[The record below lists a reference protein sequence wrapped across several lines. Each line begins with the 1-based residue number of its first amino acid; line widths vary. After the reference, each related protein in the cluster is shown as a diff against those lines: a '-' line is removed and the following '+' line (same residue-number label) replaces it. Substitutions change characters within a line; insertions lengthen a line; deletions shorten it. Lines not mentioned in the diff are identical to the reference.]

1 LELGFKNDFSMQLRI
16 HGLPIGLAFASLSIL
31 IGCGQNIPEKNQPRA
46 IKGVLDLSNWDFEK
60 DGPVEFSGEYEFY
73 WQQHLA
79 SESFSRANLPKRSG
93 FIKVPGYWKGH
104 KLNGVKLPGAG
115 YATYRLTV
123 LLKDSLAPKLA
134 FKFLD
139 MGTAYAVFANGKKI
153 LSAGKAGVTAE
164 TTVPR
169 YFPQAVDFVPDS
181 NAVELIYQVSNFH
194 HTRGGAWEAV
204 CLGTREQINNIRER
218 RMFLDL
224 LLFGSILIMGLYHL
238 AIFGFRKNDLSS
250 CFFGLFCLMIA
261 VRLLTTVERFLLH
274 LFPEMSWELFVK
286 VEYLSYYLAVPV
298 FALFL
303 YKLFSQDIHKAV
315 VFLVL
320 AVGLVFSGIVC
331 VTPARVFTRTLF
343 AYQLFNWLC
352 MAYTLFMIVLC
363 ATRKREGAAIILI
376 GLLFLFATVI
386 NDMLDVNVVIQTGHF
401 VHLGLFVFIFSHA
414 FMLSFRYTRAFK
426 TIDFQRL
433 ELEKANARYKNELLE
448 RRRAEATIRELE
460 KQRLENEKLAASGR
474 MAARIAHEINNPL
487 GAIKTAFSLLEP
499 AVPKEH
505 RHHHY
510 LGKIEKEI
518 DRIARI
524 VRQMLDLYKPD
535 TDAPKEFRV
544 DQTVKEI
551 LTLVKPE
558 ERAVKFDLDLAQG
571 KITLPEN
578 MLRQIL
584 YNLALNAVEASP
596 ADGTIRITAAIAANR
611 LHIAVADQGE
621 GIPAEIGDRIFEP
634 FFTTK
639 RISANGGAGLG
650 LSVCKTLVEAMAG
663 EISFTSQPGK
673 GTEFKIS
680 LPLNG
685 VKAT

>member
-1 LELGFKNDFSMQLRI
+1 
-16 HGLPIGLAFASLSIL
+16 
-31 IGCGQNIPEKNQPRA
+31 
-46 IKGVLDLSNWDFEK
+46 
-60 DGPVEFSGEYEFY
+60 
-73 WQQHLA
+73 
-79 SESFSRANLPKRSG
+79 
-93 FIKVPGYWKGH
+93 
-104 KLNGVKLPGAG
+104 
-115 YATYRLTV
+115 
-123 LLKDSLAPKLA
+123 
-134 FKFLD
+134 
-139 MGTAYAVFANGKKI
+139 
-153 LSAGKAGVTAE
+153 
-164 TTVPR
+164 
-169 YFPQAVDFVPDS
+169 
-181 NAVELIYQVSNFH
+181 
-194 HTRGGAWEAV
+194 
-204 CLGTREQINNIRER
+204 
-218 RMFLDL
+218 
-224 LLFGSILIMGLYHL
+224 
-238 AIFGFRKNDLSS
+238 
-250 CFFGLFCLMIA
+250 
-261 VRLLTTVERFLLH
+261 
-274 LFPEMSWELFVK
+274 
-286 VEYLSYYLAVPV
+286 
-298 FALFL
+298 
-303 YKLFSQDIHKAV
+303 
-315 VFLVL
+315 
-320 AVGLVFSGIVC
+320 
-331 VTPARVFTRTLF
+331 
-343 AYQLFNWLC
+343 
-352 MAYTLFMIVLC
+352 
-363 ATRKREGAAIILI
+363 
-376 GLLFLFATVI
+376 
-386 NDMLDVNVVIQTGHF
+386 
-401 VHLGLFVFIFSHA
+401 
-414 FMLSFRYTRAFK
+414 
-426 TIDFQRL
+426 
-433 ELEKANARYKNELLE
+433 
-448 RRRAEATIRELE
+448 LE

-535 TDAPKEFRV
+535 TAAPKEFRI

-551 LTLVKPE
+551 LTLVKSG
-558 ERAVKFDLDLAQG
+558 ERAIKFDLDLARARE

-596 ADGTIRITAAIAANR
+596 ADGTIRITAAIAGNR

-639 RISANGGAGLG
+639 RISANGGTGLG